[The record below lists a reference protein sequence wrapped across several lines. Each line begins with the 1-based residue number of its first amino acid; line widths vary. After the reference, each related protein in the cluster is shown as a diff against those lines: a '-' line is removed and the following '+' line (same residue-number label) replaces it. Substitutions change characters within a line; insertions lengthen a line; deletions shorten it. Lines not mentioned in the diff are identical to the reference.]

1 LHRRPPAR
9 VSLGRPRVVRSAQPE
24 RRLGPQRAAARWSGL
39 PAWLR
44 GVLLGVLL
52 LLSLGSVARAASV
65 TKPSVPLRGA
75 SVQPS
80 DILSSS
86 ALPDSTLQNGAVQS
100 GALQDTAQSEP
111 KDAPEP
117 GAEVQLSPPPDGFNK
132 YDGGWLQIDFPP
144 SVRAR
149 IQPLIHDADAF
160 RQQLRELFGYPV
172 LERVTVRVAR
182 TPGEMATLAPAG
194 SPYPKYAEGVA
205 YPSLEL
211 VLLTIEPLHPNSVHD
226 LGEVFRHE
234 LSHVALHEALQGRHV
249 PLWLNE
255 GFAIHLSGESSFA
268 RLQTL
273 WTATLAE
280 TLIPL
285 AQLDQRFPDDIV
297 QTPIA
302 YAESADVVRHL
313 LRTRYN
319 QRFIAM
325 LRRVRG
331 GEAFASAMND
341 AYGFQ
346 AYGVGMASLEDEWRR
361 EVAKRYSFW
370 PVLFSGSVFWVG
382 AFGLFVVGHFRRRKQ
397 HRLTLERWAIEEA
410 AAEAPSARQPAFADG
425 RMHIVLAPKP
435 GANDVMVP
443 EFKKPN
449 PHEVDVPKIE
459 HDGSWHTLH

>member
-1 LHRRPPAR
+1 ML
-9 VSLGRPRVVRSAQPE
+9 V
-24 RRLGPQRAAARWSGL
+24 
-39 PAWLR
+39 AWLR
-44 GVLLGVLL
+44 RVVLGALMFLSLGS
-52 LLSLGSVARAASV
+52 LSLGSVARAASV
-65 TKPSVPLRGA
+65 PGPSVPSRDA
-75 SVQPS
+75 SVLRS
-80 DILSSS
+80 DVLSSS
-86 ALPDSTLQNGAVQS
+86 ALPKGALPNGALLNSV
-100 GALQDTAQSEP
+100 QSEP
-111 KDAPEP
+111 RDAPEP
-117 GAEVQLSPPPDGFNK
+117 GVEAQLSPPPDGFNK

-144 SVRAR
+144 SIRAR

-160 RQQLRELFGYPV
+160 RQRLRELFGYPV
-172 LERVTVRVAR
+172 LEQVTVRVAR

-205 YPSLEL
+205 YPSLGL

-331 GEAFASAMND
+331 GEAFVSAMND

-346 AYGVGMASLEDEWRR
+346 AYGVGMTSLEDEWRR

-382 AFGLFVVGHFRRRKQ
+382 ALGLFVVGHFRQRKQ
-397 HRLTLERWAIEEA
+397 QRLTLERWAIEEA
-410 AAEAPSARQPAFADG
+410 AAEVPSVRQPIFADG

-435 GANDVMVP
+435 EATDVMVP
-443 EFKKPN
+443 EFKKPTL
-449 PHEVDVPKIE
+449 HEVDVPKVE